1 MITVL
6 GASGFIGSGLVTRLA
21 SLGVDH
27 CAVGR
32 EEDLPGANLGHVIYC
47 IGLTADFRSRPFD
60 TVAAHVCKL
69 LEVLRNCRFDS
80 LLYLSSTRLYSDVD
94 ESTAEESMLR
104 IAPLN
109 PSDLYNA
116 SKIMGESIVL
126 NCGRHAKVARLS
138 NVYGCDVTS
147 DNFLASIIRDA
158 ITRKKIE
165 LHTSPDSAKDYIS
178 LDNVVDGLI
187 QIATSGKE
195 QIYNLA
201 SGVNVANAQL
211 TEKLRALTGC
221 AVQFSEAAQLVTFP
235 PINIDR
241 MRTEF
246 DFHPSF
252 VLDDLPELVDSYKR
266 NSESSHDQG

>member
-6 GASGFIGSGLVTRLA
+6 GATGFVGSGLVTRLET
-21 SLGVDH
+21 LGVDH
-27 CAVGR
+27 YSVDR
-32 EEDLPGANLGHVIYC
+32 EADVPAANLGHVIYC

-69 LEVLRNCRFDS
+69 LEVLQNCRFDS
-80 LLYLSSTRLYSDVD
+80 LLYLSSTRLYSGAND
-94 ESTAEESMLR
+94 STIEESVLR
-104 IAPLN
+104 IAPLD

-116 SKIMGESIVL
+116 SKAMGESIVL
-126 NCGRHAKVARLS
+126 NCGRHGKVARLS

-147 DNFLASIIRDA
+147 ENFLASIIRDA
-158 ITRKKIE
+158 ITRKKVM

-178 LDNVVDGLI
+178 LDDVVDGLI

-201 SGVNVANAQL
+201 SGVNVTNAQL
-211 TEKLRALTGC
+211 TQTLRALTDC
-221 AVQFSEAAQLVTFP
+221 AVEFSQAAQSVNFP

-241 MRTEF
+241 MKTEF
-246 DFHPSF
+246 DFQPSF
-252 VLDDLPELVDSYKR
+252 VLDDLPQLVESYKR
-266 NSESSHDQG
+266 NLESSHGQG